1 MMTDMTWNE
10 FCELYYPTAKKDAEI
25 NLHKQIGKNGDT
37 NKRVDRNYVIDA
49 AVLAALEKTY
59 THFDASRG
67 AKITTYLSR
76 VVHNEVVDEFVR
88 ESKAAAR
95 QDDIDDIKTAVR
107 AYSDDISPEAKD
119 ELIAR
124 LRIAIAKLS
133 PSDQIILSFWLEDK
147 SSYVARSVEALGTSE
162 SYVTLRRFRIFKA
175 IPKLMGMTRE
185 DYLLYEAQ
193 NQAMILASNIK
204 HNLSSHPIQRIFRP
218 NPIMPTLDIETMA
231 ERLAGQGFAD
241 LLASNL
247 SEE

>member
-1 MMTDMTWNE
+1 M
-10 FCELYYPTAKKDAEI
+10 
-25 NLHKQIGKNGDT
+25 
-37 NKRVDRNYVIDA
+37 
-49 AVLAALEKTY
+49 
-59 THFDASRG
+59 
-67 AKITTYLSR
+67 
-76 VVHNEVVDEFVR
+76 VDEFVR

-204 HNLSSHPIQRIFRP
+204 HN
-218 NPIMPTLDIETMA
+218 
-231 ERLAGQGFAD
+231 
-241 LLASNL
+241 
-247 SEE
+247 